1 MLILTRCM
9 SWAVALIVT
18 GLGVG
23 LVLWRA
29 AQASPAAPRP
39 QASVE
44 APQPPREEPTF
55 VDLKLGIV
63 ETRGARITVL
73 NSGRY
78 LVMSDDPNEQVRTLS
93 EAEFRA
99 AYPDLSVLLRTADF
113 RGGNGRYDLDVRLIS
128 ESPKRPK

>member
-23 LVLWRA
+23 LALWRA
-29 AQASPAAPRP
+29 SQVSPPSLRP

-44 APQPPREEPTF
+44 APQQPPGAESPS
-55 VDLKLGIV
+55 VDVKLGIV

-78 LVMSDDPNEQVRTLS
+78 LVMRDDPNGPIRTLS

-99 AYPDLSVLLRTADF
+99 AYPDLSVLLQTADF
-113 RGGNGRYDLDVRLIS
+113 SSMGSRYDEPWIYTQYGS
-128 ESPKRPK
+128 GRP